1 MKLVVTPRDLFAD
14 AREKA
19 DTLRRFGHP
28 STADALDAML
38 EAIATCPPVRELLTE
53 HDEKGAVL
61 LSGKPAGYFRS
72 RFAGWAERGL
82 ARRGGRG
89 QRYYSEVV
97 IPKAAQMDDVLKDA
111 ERTAAADRVA

>member
-1 MKLVVTPRDLFAD
+1 MNRTPREILAD

-19 DTLRRFGHP
+19 ATLRTFGHP
-28 STADALDAML
+28 QTADALDAVL
-38 EAIATCPPVRELLTE
+38 DSIATCPPVRELLTE

-61 LSGKPAGYFRS
+61 LSGKPVGYFKA

-82 ARRGGRG
+82 ARAGKRG

-97 IPKAAQMDDVLKDA
+97 IPKSPIMDDVLKDA

>member
-1 MKLVVTPRDLFAD
+1 MSRTPREILAD

-19 DTLRRFGHP
+19 NTLATFGHP
-28 STADALDAML
+28 QTAAALNAVLD
-38 EAIATCPPVRELLTE
+38 EIVTCPPVRELLTE
-53 HDEKGAVL
+53 HDEKGAIL
-61 LSGKPAGYFRS
+61 LSGKPAGYFKA

-82 ARRGGRG
+82 ARPGKRG

-97 IPKAAQMDDVLKDA
+97 IPKNPTMDDVLKDA